1 MIVSQRFAQKSKML
15 HRKGEGFGGQDVEQS
30 GRHGE
35 CLGPVGWRHGG
46 QKQEGV
52 NDIINRANNAFN
64 FTILRRDVWVWD
76 SKIKGNKTGMI
87 LFRPHSVRPK

>member
-46 QKQEGV
+46 Q
-52 NDIINRANNAFN
+52 N
-64 FTILRRDVWVWD
+64 
-76 SKIKGNKTGMI
+76 
-87 LFRPHSVRPK
+87 